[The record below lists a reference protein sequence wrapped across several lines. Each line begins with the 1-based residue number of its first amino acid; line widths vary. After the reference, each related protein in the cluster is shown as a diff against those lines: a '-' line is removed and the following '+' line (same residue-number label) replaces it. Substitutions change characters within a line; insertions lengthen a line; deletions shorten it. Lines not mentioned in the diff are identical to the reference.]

1 MIIRDNM
8 KYLIIEE
15 NMLERYTKEGNI
27 GPNNTQY
34 VIEGVQDE
42 KEIELFENKEI

>member
-1 MIIRDNM
+1 M

-42 KEIELFENKEI
+42 KEIENIIKKYSKE